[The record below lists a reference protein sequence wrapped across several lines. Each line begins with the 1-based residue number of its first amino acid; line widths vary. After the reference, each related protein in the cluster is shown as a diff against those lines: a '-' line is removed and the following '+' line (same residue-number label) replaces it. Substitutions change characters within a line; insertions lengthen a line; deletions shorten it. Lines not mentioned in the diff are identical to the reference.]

1 MVTEFHQGS
10 QQREWNA
17 RYLSTWPQKSH
28 SHFCHIPGQ
37 GHHKGLPRFKGRLND
52 LINWWDG
59 CKLYRK
65 GMWNITYHRGHIY
78 KIALA
83 TVRRGSWDFISLV
96 TRWSQCC
103 WYCVWALS
111 SKGLDCF
118 LKSMD
123 ILERYCNGYFAATV
137 ITHQDQRHFK
147 EKGVYFGFQ
156 YQRIRTH
163 EGGVE
168 AWYQAAGMKVAAGCW
183 EFTPFTESMKQE
195 SELGV
200 AGGFLH

>member
-1 MVTEFHQGS
+1 MSSHLLSHILKFGQGLVGIVVCGWWLLVETTAGVHDHKTHTLAPCVDTKLPDNMVTEFHQGS
-10 QQREWNA
+10 QQGEWNV

-37 GHHKGLPRFKGRLND
+37 GHHKGLPRFKGGLND

-83 TVRRGSWDFISLV
+83 TVRHGSWDFTSLV

-103 WYCVWALS
+103 WYCVWA
-111 SKGLDCF
+111 
-118 LKSMD
+118 
-123 ILERYCNGYFAATV
+123 
-137 ITHQDQRHFK
+137 
-147 EKGVYFGFQ
+147 
-156 YQRIRTH
+156 
-163 EGGVE
+163 
-168 AWYQAAGMKVAAGCW
+168 
-183 EFTPFTESMKQE
+183 
-195 SELGV
+195 
-200 AGGFLH
+200 